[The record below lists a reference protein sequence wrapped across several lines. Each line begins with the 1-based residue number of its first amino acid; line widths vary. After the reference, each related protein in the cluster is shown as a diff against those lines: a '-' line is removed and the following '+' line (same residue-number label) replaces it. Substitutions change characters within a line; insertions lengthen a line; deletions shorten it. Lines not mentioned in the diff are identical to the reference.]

1 MNKEEYIKYV
11 ENNEDLSRT
20 LETSSTVN
28 TIVEI
33 LISKNICEIE
43 EFKSIKQ
50 KYKNQMLDDSYAR
63 EKPKDLEAVK
73 TINDFFNMFK
83 VKE

>member
-20 LETSSTVN
+20 LEIGSTLN

-33 LISKNICEIE
+33 LINKNICKIE
-43 EFKSIKQ
+43 EYKSIKQ
-50 KYKNQMLDDSYAR
+50 KYKNQMLDDGYAR
-63 EKPKDLEAVK
+63 EKPEDLEAVK
-73 TINDFFNMFK
+73 TIDDFFNMFK

>member
-1 MNKEEYIKYV
+1 MNKEEYIKFV
-11 ENNEDLSRT
+11 ENNEDMSRRLEIVST
-20 LETSSTVN
+20 LN

-33 LISKNICEIE
+33 LINKNICETE

-50 KYKNQMLDDSYAR
+50 KYKNQMLDYNYAR
-63 EKPKDLEAVK
+63 EKPEDLEAAK
-73 TINDFFNMFK
+73 TIDNFFNMFK

>member
-20 LETSSTVN
+20 LEISSTIN

-33 LISKNICEIE
+33 LINKNICEIE
-43 EFKSIKQ
+43 EFKSTKQ

-63 EKPKDLEAVK
+63 EKPEDLEAVK
-73 TINDFFNMFK
+73 TIDNFFNMFK